1 MGLIMKGSSR
11 MSNGIRT
18 CVLHIVKQTIHCG
31 VLDTRGYYTVSGIGT
46 CVADQRGYNTN
57 LHIHYGIIY
66 EVLHSWTCVADQGV
80 YAQHPLPGN

>member
-1 MGLIMKGSSR
+1 MCTSHCVADHPLW
-11 MSNGIRT
+11 GI
-18 CVLHIVKQTIHCG
+18 
-31 VLDTRGYYTVSGIGT
+31 TRGYYTVSGIGT

-57 LHIHYGIIY
+57 LHIHCGIIY